1 MNICIVVLD
10 VCLVVIADFILCM
23 GGEATYLYDVSKQN
37 KANLFHCFLNISSV
51 FMLKLDD

>member
-1 MNICIVVLD
+1 
-10 VCLVVIADFILCM
+10 VVIADFILCM